1 MLYPLNMLFKEF
13 KRTNTDI
20 YKRIQTAY
28 EFINESAWDISEF
41 SRNKLNEIS
50 ENYPIDEDFVRMFTS
65 KSNKQHYSTVFELL
79 VYHSLYNSR
88 FIIEKHPETK
98 NGKRPDF
105 RVTTKENKSIFLE
118 CTLSGNTFE
127 NEDEKN
133 RKDALLEI
141 IDSLEYFPYWINL
154 EFVDVSKNSISK
166 KKLINFVKQINVLCD
181 KYSDDDLKKIYFE
194 FSDSDWTLNISL
206 FRKSDATIK
215 RSLGMINYGAKI
227 IDKTKSITTSLND
240 KRASKYQIEEEPYV
254 ICVSTNDF
262 SISNDDIAEIL
273 FGQYNSEKI
282 NTNCS
287 KNSFWIANSSP
298 VNTGVSAIIFFKNFD
313 LYTLENSKIEMWHN
327 PFAINKIPKN
337 IFPFTQYHFDS
348 FSDNLYIKKELDGN
362 NIYSILDI
370 DEIKYQQMIKK
381 S

>member
-254 ICVSTNDF
+254 ICV
-262 SISNDDIAEIL
+262 
-273 FGQYNSEKI
+273 
-282 NTNCS
+282 
-287 KNSFWIANSSP
+287 
-298 VNTGVSAIIFFKNFD
+298 
-313 LYTLENSKIEMWHN
+313 
-327 PFAINKIPKN
+327 
-337 IFPFTQYHFDS
+337 
-348 FSDNLYIKKELDGN
+348 
-362 NIYSILDI
+362 
-370 DEIKYQQMIKK
+370 
-381 S
+381 